1 MNGGRIFAIINGI
14 LGALISGILIL
25 GAAIRNAGPIIA
37 WIVFAII
44 RCIIVAIFIIA
55 AIVALAVHED
65 DGPDSKLKDLVIG
78 VVVFWIIA
86 GIAEIIYKIWAIFVA
101 FKAIGEIRRGE

>member
-1 MNGGRIFAIINGI
+1 MNGTRIFSILFGI

-37 WIVFAII
+37 WIVFVIAH
-44 RCIIVAIFIIA
+44 CIIMTILVIL
-55 AIVALAVHED
+55 AIVGLAVYED
-65 DGPDSKLKDLVIG
+65 DVADSKLKDVAIG
-78 VVVFWIIA
+78 LIVFWIVLE
-86 GIAEIIYKIWAIFVA
+86 IAEIIYKIWAIFVA